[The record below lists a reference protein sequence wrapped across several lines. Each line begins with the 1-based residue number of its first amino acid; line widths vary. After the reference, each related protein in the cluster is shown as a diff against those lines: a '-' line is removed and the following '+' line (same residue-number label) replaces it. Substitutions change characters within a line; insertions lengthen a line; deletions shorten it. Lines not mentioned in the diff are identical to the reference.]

1 MLSRAMHAPTKAHW
15 EATTRM
21 LAYLKTTQHECLTF
35 QQHSGGDVLV
45 GSCDAD
51 WMPNYGDDMCNMK
64 STTGYVFYLGGAAI
78 SWRSRRQSTFATS
91 TAHAECNAAYEAA
104 CEATYL
110 RKLLADLGNRQV
122 EPTLLHEDNQA
133 LIKISLNAKDQ
144 DRTKHWDSK
153 IFALREMTTNF
164 TIRFGYVSTKNQ
176 MADHLTKPLP
186 RAPLERARGHC
197 LGSRRVHFPVEYS
210 KFVLNPPPSKSSDD
224 AFGRG

>member
-1 MLSRAMHAPTKAHW
+1 
-15 EATTRM
+15 
-21 LAYLKTTQHECLTF
+21 
-35 QQHSGGDVLV
+35 
-45 GSCDAD
+45 
-51 WMPNYGDDMCNMK
+51 MK
-64 STTGYVFYLGGAAI
+64 STTGFVFYLGGAAV

-104 CEATYL
+104 CEAVFL
-110 RKLLADLGNRQV
+110 RKLLADLGNPQY

-144 DRTKHWDSK
+144 ERTKHWDAK
-153 IFALREMTTNF
+153 IFALREF
-164 TIRFGYVSTKNQ
+164 VSEFCIKFGYVSTKNQ

-197 LGSRRVHFPVEYS
+197 LGSRRIQFPVEFS
-210 KFVLNPPPSKSSDD
+210 KFELDPPPSKSPEAQE

>member
-1 MLSRAMHAPTKAHW
+1 
-15 EATTRM
+15 M
-21 LAYLKTTQHECLTF
+21 LAYLKSTQELGLQFGRAKDGATLT
-35 QQHSGGDVLV
+35 
-45 GSCDAD
+45 GSVDAD
-51 WMPNYGDDMCNMK
+51 WMPNYGGDACNMK
-64 STTGYVFYLGGAAI
+64 STTGFVFFYLGGAAV

-104 CEATYL
+104 CEAVFL
-110 RKLLADLGNRQV
+110 RKLLADLGNPQD

-144 DRTKHWDSK
+144 ERTKHWDAK
-153 IFALREMTTNF
+153 IFALREFITDF
-164 TIRFGYVSTKNQ
+164 YVKFGYVSTKNQ

-197 LGSRRVHFPVEYS
+197 LGSRRIQFPVEFS
-210 KFVLNPPPSKSSDD
+210 KFELEPPPSKSPDPSE